1 MIDTLIASGT
11 IRFITIGHST
21 LDKGK
26 VHVSACGSG
35 GKWYQGYGNTVEAA
49 LAAAFPDKQD
59 EPEILDL

>member
-49 LAAAFPDKQD
+49 LAAAFPE
-59 EPEILDL
+59 EPEILEL

>member
-1 MIDTLIASGT
+1 MIDTLLASGT

-35 GKWYQGYGNTVEAA
+35 GKWYQGYGKTVEAA
-49 LAAAFPDKQD
+49 LAAAFPE
-59 EPEILDL
+59 EPEILEL